1 VARVEIPVVAVT
13 RDGTV
18 MPDAIAGDTVNGH
31 TLPNDGRVGL
41 IVRNVSAD
49 TAFNLTISL
58 TRTVDGQPVTP
69 RVVTVP
75 ANTSKAFGP
84 FAPGDYGS
92 AVALDVDNASLTLLA
107 VRVT

>member
-1 VARVEIPVVAVT
+1 MTDAV
-13 RDGTV
+13 
-18 MPDAIAGDTVNGH
+18 PGDVVNGH

-41 IVRNVSAD
+41 IVRNTSLD
-49 TAFNLTISL
+49 TAYNLTINL

-69 RVVTVP
+69 RVVPVP

-84 FAPGDYGS
+84 FNPGDYGS

-107 VRVT
+107 VRVV

>member
-1 VARVEIPVVAVT
+1 MARVEIPIVAVT

-18 MPDAIAGDTVNGH
+18 MPNAVAGDTVNGH

-41 IVRNVSAD
+41 IVNNLSAD

-58 TRTVDGQPVTP
+58 TRTVDGQPVVP
-69 RVVTVP
+69 RVVAVP

-92 AVALDVDNASLTLLA
+92 AVSVDVDSASLTLLA
-107 VRVT
+107 VRVV

>member
-1 VARVEIPVVAVT
+1 MARVEVPVVAVT

-18 MPDAIAGDTVNGH
+18 MPAEQVGDTVNGH

-41 IVRNVSAD
+41 IIRNTDALASH
-49 TAFNLTISL
+49 TMTINL

-69 RVVTVP
+69 RVVTLP
-75 ANTSKAFGP
+75 ANQAKAFGP
-84 FAPGDYGS
+84 FNPGDYGS
-92 AVALDVDNASLTLLA
+92 AVALDVDSASLTLLA

>member
-1 VARVEIPVVAVT
+1 MARVEIPVVAVT

-18 MPDAIAGDTVNGH
+18 MPDALIGDTLNGH

-41 IVRNVSAD
+41 IVRNTSVD
-49 TAFNLTISL
+49 TAYNVTISL

-69 RVVTVP
+69 RVVSVP

-84 FAPGDYGS
+84 FAPGDYGQ
-92 AVALDVDNASLTLLA
+92 AVALDVDNVSLTLLA